1 MSKKVFSFSIFVIR
15 YSRLVTL
22 SALCFIKFLFEL
34 EYYHPYVQP
43 ITYPR
48 FGYHKVSKQSIT
60 QIYVHS
66 QETLILASFVVPDLT
81 EIKCV
86 KPQAKNRKY
95 PSRLNLVYSAGGQ
108 FLPLLK
114 LKEIFYRYS
123 SP

>member
-1 MSKKVFSFSIFVIR
+1 MCNQLLIHV
-15 YSRLVTL
+15 
-22 SALCFIKFLFEL
+22 
-34 EYYHPYVQP
+34 
-43 ITYPR
+43 
-48 FGYHKVSKQSIT
+48 YHKVSKQSIT

-86 KPQAKNRKY
+86 KPQAKNRKC
-95 PSRLNLVYSAGGQ
+95 PSRLNLVYSADGQ